1 MLSLLKRESP
11 AIGTVYFRGTL
22 SPRAEEFAFL
32 ERQGIRIRPGKAAAG
47 MNWSLRLDH
56 PGWGAAEV
64 ASFRESS
71 PPPAWLLRFDPGLSD
86 EERAEAGAAGV
97 GIGVRVAAKHKFLLR
112 DRKNL
117 LRFMRAILGDD
128 GVVVCDEGSRR
139 YWSRRALDDEL
150 AHDADLDVS
159 SIYTIHAVTN
169 NEQTEGP
176 PYWVHTHG
184 LAESGAFDMDILGP
198 SEAGAVRC
206 PEMLRALAFAAL
218 AGDIKPDT
226 PSFRLAHPGGAVRLV
241 PVEQFH
247 RAAAPAHR
255 SLRDSDEVHGSHR
268 AVLCEPVGRGLL
280 ARFTGKVRPARL
292 FTRKLPENMVLAFSH
307 SATELMADR
316 ARKTLGIFGGLI
328 ENASGMGLPVLAKIG
343 YKTDHAQSDTDRE
356 HLWFQVHGITD
367 AGIDATLESQ
377 PFDIARM
384 RPGQREVHPVDALT
398 EWLIITPLGHITPSD
413 MGAAGILRHNPE
425 VMRAM
430 AMAMGGGE

>member
-22 SPRAEEFAFL
+22 CPRAEEFAFL
-32 ERQGIRIRPGKAAAG
+32 ERQGITIRPGKPAAN

-56 PGWGAAEV
+56 PRWGAAEM
-64 ASFRESS
+64 AGFKESS

-86 EERAEAGAAGV
+86 EERTEAASAGV
-97 GIGVRVAAKHKFLLR
+97 GIGVRAAAKHKFLLR

-169 NEQTEGP
+169 DEQTEGP

-198 SEAGAVRC
+198 SGEGAGRA
-206 PEMLRALAFAAL
+206 PELLRALAFAAL
-218 AGDIKPDT
+218 AGDIRIDT
-226 PSFRLAHPGGAVRLV
+226 PSFDLAHPGGAVRLV

-247 RAAAPAHR
+247 RIAAPAHQ
-255 SLRDSDEVHGSHR
+255 SLRDNDENHSTAR
-268 AVLCEPVGRGLL
+268 AVLCEPVGRGLF
-280 ARFTGKVRPARL
+280 ARFTARVRPARL
-292 FTRKLPENMVLAFSH
+292 FTRKLPEHMVLAFSH

-328 ENASGMGLPVLAKIG
+328 ETASGMGLPVLAKIG
-343 YKTDHAQSDTDRE
+343 YKTDHARSETDRE
-356 HLWFQVHGITD
+356 HLWFQVHGISA

-377 PFDIARM
+377 PFGIARM
-384 RPGQREVHPVDALT
+384 RPGQREVHPVGGLT
-398 EWLIITPLGHITPSD
+398 EWMIMTPLGPITPSD
-413 MGAAGILRHNPE
+413 MRVAQVLRHNPE
-425 VMRAM
+425 VLRAM